1 MNQQEHSPQQQILS
15 ADQYETEPQEPGL
28 VDALRFLYQRRVKF
42 VFHMM
47 VIFGLGVL
55 AFFFSYYRSQKT
67 VEGTLGLS
75 FRGIEKGEYP
85 SGRRFSV
92 EDFRSPSVLS
102 KALSDAAISTERL
115 PLEYLASHIYI
126 SPIIPGDI
134 QSRWKKQEQ
143 AGTKKEEY
151 SANEFK
157 IAIAARGLTDQERIR
172 LFDGLVNRYQGSL
185 KFDQKSAAGFIY
197 SSNIDYERLAG
208 SYDYWDIP
216 DLFLETYNSLSE
228 KINDRIEE
236 STQFQDASYQLAFR
250 EIKQKLD
257 TWERTRLQALQALT
271 YQGRLV
277 SNKEVVAQRIQYR
290 IQDFEIQIK
299 QKSQEAGEAVRLLE
313 VIDRPRALLTG
324 QLNNKEGLPVIDVS
338 ALDKLV
344 KSDYVGPVVE
354 RISKLQEQ
362 CQLMEA
368 EKARLE
374 KQLSWLPKSSDTAPG
389 SVPPVYKGLVTTLS
403 GELKG
408 IIEDYNRLLEQ
419 YLVATVTSL
428 VVVKQ
433 SPVLVRDVYSPFIAL
448 SVIAFLSIFLAI
460 VLLGVEHL
468 FLRARASAQS

>member
-1 MNQQEHSPQQQILS
+1 MNQQEQDPQQEILS
-15 ADQYETEPQEPGL
+15 ADQFETGPQEPGL
-28 VDALRFLYQRRVKF
+28 VDALRFLYERRVKF
-42 VFHMM
+42 VFHVM
-47 VIFGLGVL
+47 VIFGLGAL
-55 AFFFSYYRSQKT
+55 AFLSSYYRTQKT

-75 FRGIEKGEYP
+75 FRGIEKSEYP
-85 SGRRFSV
+85 SGRKFSV

-102 KALSDAAISTERL
+102 KALDDTAISTERL
-115 PLEYLASHIYI
+115 PLRDLTSHIYI

-134 QSRWKKQEQ
+134 QGRWKKQEQ
-143 AGTKKEEY
+143 AGAKKEEY
-151 SANEFK
+151 FPSEFK
-157 IAIAARGLTDQERIR
+157 ITIAVGGLTDNERIR
-172 LFDGLVNRYQGSL
+172 LFDSVVKRYQESL
-185 KFDQKSAAGFIY
+185 KFDQESAGGFIY
-197 SSNIDYERLAG
+197 SSNIDYEKLAG

-228 KINDRIEE
+228 KIKDLIEE

-290 IQDFEIQIK
+290 IQDLEIQIK

-313 VIDRPRALLTG
+313 VIDRPKALLAS
-324 QLNNKEGLPVIDVS
+324 QLNNKEGLPVVDAS
-338 ALDKLV
+338 ALDRLV

-362 CQLMEA
+362 VQLMEA

-374 KQLSWLPKSSDTAPG
+374 KQLAWLPKSTDSAPG
-389 SVPPVYKGLVTTLS
+389 SLPPVYKGLLTTLS

-408 IIEDYNRLLEQ
+408 IIEDYDRLLEK

-433 SPVLVRDVYSPFIAL
+433 SPVLVRDVYSPFMAF
-448 SVIAFLSIFLAI
+448 SAIAFLSVFLAV

-468 FLRARASAQS
+468 YLKARASA